1 MSTKTNKQTLKQIIM
16 KTFLELGLE
25 LREDLNDKGINI
37 NENFVIKVFG
47 STIEFILDD
56 NGKRVFGGDVSVNGW
71 RNGFVENGPR
81 EVKIGKG
88 SMGNVDNTC
97 SATVEGTLLMA
108 TAFMNWEEFAESC
121 EVVMDKFEVLA
132 KERLANK

>member
-1 MSTKTNKQTLKQIIM
+1 M

-56 NGKRVFGGDVSVNGW
+56 NGKRVFGGDVNVSGY
-71 RNGFVENGPR
+71 RDFKTEAR

-88 SMGNVDNTC
+88 SMGAVDNTC
-97 SATVEGTLLMA
+97 DATVEGTLLMA
-108 TAFMNWEEFAESC
+108 AAFTNWEEFAESC
-121 EVVMDKFEVLA
+121 EMIMDKADRLQQ
-132 KERLANK
+132 ERLANK

>member
-1 MSTKTNKQTLKQIIM
+1 M

-56 NGKRVFGGDVSVNGW
+56 NGKRVFGGGVDVSGW
-71 RNGFVENGPR
+71 NNTRTGDRDILINS
-81 EVKIGKG
+81 G
-88 SMGNVDNTC
+88 SMGSVNVNC
-97 SATVEGTLLMA
+97 VATVETTMLMA
-108 TAFMNWEEFAESC
+108 AAFTNWEEFAESC
-121 EVVMDKFEVLA
+121 EMIMDKADRLQA
-132 KERLANK
+132 ERLANK